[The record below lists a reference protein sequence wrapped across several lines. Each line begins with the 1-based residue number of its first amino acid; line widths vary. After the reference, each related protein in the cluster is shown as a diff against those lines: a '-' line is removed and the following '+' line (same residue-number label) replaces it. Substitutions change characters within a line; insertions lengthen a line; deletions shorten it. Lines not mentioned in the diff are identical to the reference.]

1 MKVNWPEVDT
11 VLLDMDGT
19 LLDLHFDNYFWLQ
32 HLPQRYAEIH
42 QLPHEEA
49 RDHLVNRFTAERG
62 SLQWYCTD
70 YWSAQL
76 GFDVAELKHEVKHL
90 IASRPFMTEF
100 LQALQASHRRAILV
114 TNAHHDSVA
123 VKMER
128 IDFRPLLDEIVISHD
143 YRRPKEDPEF
153 WRQLQQ
159 EHPFDPQRTLLV
171 DDTETVLAS
180 AQTFGISHLLSLS
193 QPDSKG
199 PIRQSMSFPMIHHFD
214 EILPLDPQHG

>member
-1 MKVNWPEVDT
+1 MKVNWSEVDT

-42 QLPHEEA
+42 QLPHAEA

-76 GFDVAELKHEVKHL
+76 GVDVAELKQEVKHL

-100 LQALQASHRRAILV
+100 LLALQASHRRAILV

-128 IDFRPLLDEIVISHD
+128 IDFEPLLDEIVISHD
-143 YRRPKEDPEF
+143 YRRPKEDPLF
-153 WRQLQQ
+153 WQQLQQ
-159 EHPFDPQRTLLV
+159 EHPFDPKRTLLI

-180 AQTFGISHLLSLS
+180 AKTFGIAHLLSLS

-199 PIRQSMSFPMIHHFD
+199 PIRQNMSFPMIHHFD
-214 EILPLDPQHG
+214 EILPLEPQHG